1 MEKRKRIF
9 WIIVATV
16 VVAVIVLLKVFPL
29 WVSLTGVVCLGVGCV
44 IGWWGK
50 IFYDR
55 YIKG

>member
-1 MEKRKRIF
+1 MKKKGVF
-9 WIIVATV
+9 WIIVVVV
-16 VVAVIVLLKVFPL
+16 VVAVVVLLKVFPL

-50 IFYDR
+50 MFYDR